1 MTNKQRAVSYDKQ
14 LRRAE
19 RKAAKLKVE
28 LEAQSIPRKTA
39 SPHYPNVPHGM
50 RTIRPLIEDRMRNA
64 TIHMVNAADALYFG
78 IDAMAQGYEK

>member
-28 LEAQSIPRKTA
+28 LETQSIPRKTA
-39 SPHYPNVPHGM
+39 SPHYINVPHGM
-50 RTIRPLIEDRMRNA
+50 RTVRPLA
-64 TIHMVNAADALYFG
+64 FG
-78 IDAMAQGYEK
+78 SSLWYDGTPKYEGGKAHD